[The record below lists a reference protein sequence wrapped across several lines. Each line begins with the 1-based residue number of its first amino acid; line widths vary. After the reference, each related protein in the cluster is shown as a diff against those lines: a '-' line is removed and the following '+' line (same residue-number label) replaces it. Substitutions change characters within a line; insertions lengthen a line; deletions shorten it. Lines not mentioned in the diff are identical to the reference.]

1 MPATKRIARGFT
13 LIELVV
19 GIVVF
24 AIVLTLVTTLLFPQ
38 AGRSVDPI
46 MQVRATELAQS
57 FFNEI
62 QSKRFDENGDSNVRC
77 NEDINTDGDLDD
89 ISLGEA
95 ACTAA
100 VNFGPDSESR
110 SDFDDVDDYHGFA
123 QGVGT
128 ATPIIQN
135 SLAESIQ
142 VSGTNLYEGFTIN
155 ITVMYD
161 GDLNGIADA
170 DQSVKRVGIIITLP
184 NQEQIQFATYRRNF

>member
-1 MPATKRIARGFT
+1 MPATKRISRGFT

-128 ATPIIQN
+128 ADSIIQN

-142 VSGTNLYEGFTIN
+142 VGGTNLYEGFTIN

-170 DQSVKRVGIIITLP
+170 DQSVKRVGIIVTLP